1 MWTRASP
8 WPRSRQTANMATIS
22 PERLAAL
29 KNYMRVDGDA
39 DDALIAELYSA
50 SIEYLTAAG
59 VYRTADN
66 SARYDLAVNSL
77 TLYDYDH
84 RNDTNAASAPMPQG
98 ARRLV
103 NQLKGDA
110 TAQTAV
116 VAMEAEPWPS

>member
-1 MWTRASP
+1 M
-8 WPRSRQTANMATIS
+8 TAIS
-22 PERLAAL
+22 SERLAAL
-29 KNYMRVDGDA
+29 KNYMRIDGDA

-50 SIEYLTAAG
+50 AVEYLTAAG

-66 SARYDLAVNSL
+66 AARYDLAVNSL

-110 TAQTAV
+110 TAQAAAV
-116 VAMEAEPWPS
+116 TMEAGQWPS